1 MKIAIYPGSFDPITN
16 GHLDILYR
24 ALKIFDKVIVLVA
37 NNPNKK
43 TRIDATTRVNLIK
56 DAVKHLDNV
65 CVDSYDGITLD
76 YAKKSGAVA
85 LIRGIRPVSDFD
97 YEFQLAASNEFI
109 NKEIEMVFF
118 MAHKD
123 TTFISSSSILSMHD
137 AGVNISSLVPQ
148 SVYKYLVNKK

>member
-24 ALKIFDKVIVLVA
+24 ALKIFDKVVVLVA

-148 SVYKYLVNKK
+148 SVYKYLINKK